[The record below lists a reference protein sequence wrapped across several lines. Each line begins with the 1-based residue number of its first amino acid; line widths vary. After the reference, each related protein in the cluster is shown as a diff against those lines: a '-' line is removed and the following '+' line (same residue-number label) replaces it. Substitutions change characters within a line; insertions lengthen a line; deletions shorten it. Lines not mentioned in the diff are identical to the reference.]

1 MAVAVHR
8 LHHAVSA
15 AAAGP
20 SLLAVATPTNQVE
33 LYSWPEGRRLAQLGG
48 HEATV
53 AGLAFAA
60 AAGGSGDAG
69 PLLRLVSAS
78 HDRNAFVW
86 THQPDGGSSANGGSG
101 GGGNGSADAA
111 QEQWRPELVITKLSK
126 AGLCCAWAP
135 GGRK

>member
-8 LHHAVSA
+8 LHQSVTA

-20 SLLAVATPTNQVE
+20 SLLAVATPTNDVV
-33 LYSWPEGRRLAQLGG
+33 LYSWPGGRQIAQLEG
-48 HEATV
+48 HESTV
-53 AGLAFAA
+53 SGLAFA
-60 AAGGSGDAG
+60 GGGGGKEPA
-69 PLLRLVSAS
+69 RLVSAS

-86 THQPDGGSSANGGSG
+86 TQQPGSSSSTDGGSGKQ
-101 GGGNGSADAA
+101 
-111 QEQWRPELVITKLSK
+111 QEQHWRPEMVITRLTK

>member
-8 LHHAVSA
+8 LHHTVSA

-20 SLLAVATPTNQVE
+20 SLLAVATPSNDVV
-33 LYSWPEGRRLAQLGG
+33 LYSWPECRQIAQLEG

-60 AAGGSGDAG
+60 AAAG
-69 PLLRLVSAS
+69 TGPLRLVSAS

-86 THQPDGGSSANGGSG
+86 TQQPSSGNG
-101 GGGNGSADAA
+101 GGGGSASSGAQ
-111 QEQWRPELVITKLSK
+111 QEQWRPEMVITKLTK

>member
-1 MAVAVHR
+1 MHR
-8 LHHAVSA
+8 LRHTVSA

-20 SLLAVATPTNQVE
+20 SLLAVATPTNDVM
-33 LYSWPEGRRLAQLGG
+33 LYSWPECRQVAQLDG

-53 AGLAFAA
+53 AGLAFT
-60 AAGGSGDAG
+60 AAGGPG
-69 PLLRLVSAS
+69 PQRLVSAS

-86 THQPDGGSSANGGSG
+86 TQQPSSSGSG
-101 GGGNGSADAA
+101 VGANRI
-111 QEQWRPELVITKLSK
+111 EQQQLWRPEMVITKLTK

>member
-8 LHHAVSA
+8 LHHTVSA

-20 SLLAVATPTNQVE
+20 SLLAVATPTNDVVI
-33 LYSWPEGRRLAQLGG
+33 YSWPECRQVAQLEG

-60 AAGGSGDAG
+60 SGSGGGSG
-69 PLLRLVSAS
+69 PLRLVSAS

-86 THQPDGGSSANGGSG
+86 TQQPGSSGTETGGK
-101 GGGNGSADAA
+101 GSVQ
-111 QEQWRPELVITKLSK
+111 QELWRPEMVITKLTK

>member
-8 LHHAVSA
+8 LQHGVTA

-20 SLLAVATPTNQVE
+20 SLLAVATPTNDVV
-33 LYSWPEGRRLAQLGG
+33 LYSWPEGREIAQLEG
-48 HEATV
+48 HESTV
-53 AGLAFAA
+53 SGLAFAA
-60 AAGGSGDAG
+60 GGGSKG
-69 PLLRLVSAS
+69 PARLVSAS

-86 THQPDGGSSANGGSG
+86 TQQPGNSSSTGGGSG
-101 GGGNGSADAA
+101 KQ
-111 QEQWRPELVITKLSK
+111 QEQWRPEMVITRLTK